1 MQPLLSYE
9 VVQNTQSK
17 PTFCNLK
24 SEAINSDDKW
34 LTFGLILFHR
44 NSRVYLTP
52 QQLPPLL
59 SYEFYMI
66 PFAIIVGICFILM
79 AMFMVSVPPRPY
91 SIVITVYNLYNYLCM
106 LIFLLYFHHSFWI
119 KKCFKLGVMQRGQL

>member
-106 LIFLLYFHHSFWI
+106 LIFPLYFYHSFCI
-119 KKCFKLGVMQRGQL
+119 KKMF

>member
-91 SIVITVYNLYNYLCM
+91 SIVITVF
-106 LIFLLYFHHSFWI
+106 IFFYPNTFI
-119 KKCFKLGVMQRGQL
+119 IICVC